1 MLPRKPVPSW
11 YRQMT
16 AEVPEREAACRE
28 LYLTLLKRAL
38 TGLLYEDAS
47 DQYPA
52 ALGQDPQR
60 VAHDR
65 EARVQGTDWPV
76 IAPTMIGLT
85 RLDNIQHCIERVLE
99 DKVPGDFIETG
110 VWRGGAVIFMRGVLK
125 AYGVTDR
132 TVWAADSFD
141 GLPPPNAD
149 KYPQDAGI
157 HLEQYRQ
164 LAIPIDEVQRNFA
177 RYELLDDQV
186 RFLKGWFS
194 ETLPHAPIRELALL
208 RLDGDLYESTMDAL
222 TSLYARVSAGG
233 YVIIDDYSVIPACRL
248 AVHDF
253 RDTHGVRDT
262 IVPIDK
268 QGVFWRKS

>member
-1 MLPRKPVPSW
+1 MPES
-11 YRQMT
+11 YRQMA
-16 AEVPEREAACRE
+16 AEVPEREAECRE

-47 DQYPA
+47 DQYPT
-52 ALGQDPQR
+52 ALGEDPLR

-65 EARVQGTDWPV
+65 QARLQGTDWPV

-85 RLDNIQHCIERVLE
+85 RLDNIQRCIEHILE
-99 DKVPGDFIETG
+99 DKVPGDLIETG

-141 GLPPPNAD
+141 GLPAPNAA

-164 LAIPIDEVQRNFA
+164 LAIPIDEVRLNFE

-194 ETLPHAPIRELALL
+194 DTLPQAPIRKLSLL

-222 TSLYARVSAGG
+222 KNLYARVSPGG
-233 YVIIDDYSVIPACRL
+233 YVIVDDYSVIPACRQ

-253 RDTHGVRDT
+253 RDAHGIRDT
-262 IVPIDK
+262 IVPIDT